1 LLPWKKQSF
10 TPDKLNVKKGGIEA
24 RTDFGSG
31 CSNDEMIIGFLSNQD
46 NYWQPQRQ
54 PNMTNNYKI
63 YYKGGG
69 EGGSVSVCKN
79 NCPLIMQIFSG

>member
-31 CSNDEMIIGFLSNQD
+31 CSNGEMIISFLSNQD

-63 YYKGGG
+63 YTRGGRRG
-69 EGGSVSVCKN
+69 LS
-79 NCPLIMQIFSG
+79 FSLQK